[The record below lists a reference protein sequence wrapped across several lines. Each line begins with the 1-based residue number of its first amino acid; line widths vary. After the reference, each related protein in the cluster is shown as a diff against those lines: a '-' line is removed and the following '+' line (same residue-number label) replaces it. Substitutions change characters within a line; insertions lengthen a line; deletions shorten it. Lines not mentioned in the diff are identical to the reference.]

1 MRLIGATTVRNGA
14 DIVEAFVRH
23 NLTLLDALAVFDH
36 GSFDGSRFQHP
47 LALVLAFAERVL
59 AKKPRP

>member
-23 NLTLLDALAVFDH
+23 NLTLLDALAVVDQ
-36 GSFDGSRFQHP
+36 GS
-47 LALVLAFAERVL
+47 LL
-59 AKKPRP
+59 AKEPKP